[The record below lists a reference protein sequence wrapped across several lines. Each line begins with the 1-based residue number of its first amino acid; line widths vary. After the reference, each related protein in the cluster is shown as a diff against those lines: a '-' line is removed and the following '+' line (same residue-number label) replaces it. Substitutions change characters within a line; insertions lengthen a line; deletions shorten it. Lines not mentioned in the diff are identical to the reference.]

1 MVPTVLPK
9 TIRAQPLFDCALGK
23 PTEHGEGEVGG
34 RCSPSTPVIYR
45 FRAVGGSAPQ
55 RKSPASAGGLIDCRI
70 HLDCHRTHSS
80 ESDLKNQYDALASP
94 IPPHL
99 TALVK
104 RLGMQQ

>member
-1 MVPTVLPK
+1 MARK
-9 TIRAQPLFDCALGK
+9 FKRAA
-23 PTEHGEGEVGG
+23 
-34 RCSPSTPVIYR
+34 
-45 FRAVGGSAPQ
+45 
-55 RKSPASAGGLIDCRI
+55 GLIDCRI

-80 ESDLKNQYDALASP
+80 ESDRHPRRISLSAIGRCLKDQYDALASP